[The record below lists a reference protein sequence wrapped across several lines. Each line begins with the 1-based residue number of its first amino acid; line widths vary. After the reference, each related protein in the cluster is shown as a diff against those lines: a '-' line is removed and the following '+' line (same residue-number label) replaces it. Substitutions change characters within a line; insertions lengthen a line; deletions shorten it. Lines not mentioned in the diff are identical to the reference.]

1 VCWITYDNHCD
12 AYIRNQCSAGRK
24 QKLMTG
30 KNPGSMLLALECGSP
45 TLDASAWVAPTATLV
60 GRVNLSPDCSVWYQA
75 VLRAD
80 SEDITIG
87 NGSNIQD
94 GVVAHVDPGFP
105 LTIGLNVSVGHNA
118 VLHGCTVGDG
128 TLVGMGAVIMNGAV
142 VGEDCLVAAGALVTE
157 GAQIPPRSL
166 VAGVPAKVR
175 RELTDDE
182 VAHCTANA
190 LTYRELA
197 GVHRGARPC

>member
-1 VCWITYDNHCD
+1 
-12 AYIRNQCSAGRK
+12 
-24 QKLMTG
+24 MTT
-30 KNPGSMLLALECGSP
+30 KDPGPTLLALECGSP
-45 TLDASAWVAPTATLV
+45 TVDASAWVAPTATFV
-60 GRVNLSPDCSVWYQA
+60 GRVNLGPDSSVWYQA

-80 SEDITIG
+80 SEEIWIG
-87 NGSNIQD
+87 SGSNIQD

-105 LTIGLNVSVGHNA
+105 LTIGRNVSVGHNA

-128 TLVGMGAVIMNGAV
+128 TLVGMGAVVMNGAV
-142 VGEDCLVAAGALVTE
+142 VGDNCLVAAGALVTE

-175 RELTDDE
+175 RELTDE
-182 VAHCTANA
+182 EIEHGTANA